1 MEKMHISITRDV
13 EKNEY
18 SFEVSNGEGIK
29 YITGQALDPIDIM
42 YSMNNEFYEIGWW
55 KFEQ

>member
-1 MEKMHISITRDV
+1 MHISITRDV
-13 EKNEY
+13 EKKEY
-18 SFEVSNGEGIK
+18 LFEVSNGEGIK
-29 YITGQALDPIDIM
+29 YITGQSLDPIDIM